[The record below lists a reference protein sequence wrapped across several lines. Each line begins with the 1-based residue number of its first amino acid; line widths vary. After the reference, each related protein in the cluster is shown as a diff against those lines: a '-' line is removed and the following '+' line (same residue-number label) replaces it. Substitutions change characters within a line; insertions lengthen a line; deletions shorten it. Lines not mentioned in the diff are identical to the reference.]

1 MIIIMNYNKMKFR
14 IILFS
19 SFIIITSSF
28 ASLFG
33 QNDIFNY
40 NRTEYKAYYAA
51 ILIEKFRPDTIWH
64 DGISCSF
71 PDDLDEIAFK
81 EIDSLVSVSFERLWL
96 QSDERSDFKG
106 DRETWVL
113 DPLCVA
119 IELLTVLN
127 SSQLDVLARAYAER
141 ETSNPFKDRK

>member
-1 MIIIMNYNKMKFR
+1 MKFR

-33 QNDIFNY
+33 QNDIFIY

-51 ILIEKFRPDTIWH
+51 ILIDKFRPDTIWH
-64 DGISCSF
+64 DGISCFF

-119 IELLTVLN
+119 FELLDVLN
-127 SSQLDVLARAYAER
+127 SNQLDVLARAYEER
-141 ETSNPFKDRK
+141 KKNKPIKGKE